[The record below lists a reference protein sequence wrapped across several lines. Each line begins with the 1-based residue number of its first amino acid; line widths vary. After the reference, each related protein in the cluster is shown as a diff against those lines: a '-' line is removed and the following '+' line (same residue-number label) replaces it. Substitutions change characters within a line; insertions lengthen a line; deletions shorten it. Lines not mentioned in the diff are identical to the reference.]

1 MAGIRDVAKRA
12 RVSTSTVSLVLN
24 NSGYVSEDT
33 RKKVMEAVKELHYIP
48 NELARNL
55 FRSKTNMIG
64 VILPDIYHPFFG
76 SFAKYVEIELYAYGY
91 KMMLCSTAQRKNG
104 EKEYIDMLNRQ
115 MMDGIIMGTHS
126 LDVEEYKGVA
136 RPIISLDRY
145 INEEI
150 PIVMSD
156 HETGGR
162 LAAEELLKGGCK
174 KVLQLMGSRDVD
186 TPAHWHHLSFEK
198 VMRKEE
204 VVVYTEE
211 MPWNQWDFKTF
222 EDFIRSIIDKYPDID
237 AVYGADLSMV
247 AFMKVAQE
255 KGIQIPK
262 DIQLVSY
269 DGTDVTLMNTITIT
283 AVRQDIQRLAEK
295 AVSLLINKIK
305 GQPIEKDRIVIGV
318 TLVKGKS
325 TL

>member
-12 RVSTSTVSLVLN
+12 NVSTSTVSLVLN

-33 RKKVMEAVKELHYIP
+33 RRKVMEAVRELNYIP

-55 FRSKTNMIG
+55 FHSKTNMIG

-76 SFAKYVEIELYAYGY
+76 SFAKCVETELYAYGY
-91 KMMLCSTAQRKNG
+91 KMMLCGTAQKKNG

-156 HETGGR
+156 HEMGGR
-162 LAAEELLKGGCK
+162 LAARELLEGGCK
-174 KVLQLMGSRDVD
+174 KVLQLMGSRDVN
-186 TPAHWHHLSFEK
+186 TPAHQHHLSFEK
-198 VMRKEE
+198 VMRAEGA
-204 VVVYTEE
+204 VVYTEE
-211 MPWNQWDFKTF
+211 MPWNRWDFKTF
-222 EDFIRSIIDKYPDID
+222 EDFVRSIIDKYPDID
-237 AVYGADLSMV
+237 AAYGADLSMV

-255 KGIQIPK
+255 REIRVPEEIQI
-262 DIQLVSY
+262 VSY
-269 DGTDVTLMNTITIT
+269 DGTDVVQMNRITIT
-283 AVRQDIQRLAEK
+283 AVRQDIQRLARE
-295 AVSLLINKIK
+295 AVGLLVKKIK
-305 GQPIEKDRIVIGV
+305 GQPIMQNRVVIDV
-318 TLVKGKS
+318 TLVKGMS

>member
-12 RVSTSTVSLVLN
+12 QVSTSTVSLVLN

-33 RKKVMEAVKELHYIP
+33 RKKVMEAVNELHYIP

-55 FRSKTNMIG
+55 FHSKTNMIG

-76 SFAKYVEIELYAYGY
+76 SFAKCVEIELYTYGY
-91 KMMLCSTAQRKNG
+91 KMMLCSTAQKKNG

-145 INEEI
+145 INEDI

-156 HETGGR
+156 HEKGGR
-162 LAAEELLKGGCK
+162 LAAEELLRGGCN
-174 KVLQLMGSRDVD
+174 KVLQLMGSKDVN
-186 TPAHWHHLSFEK
+186 TPAHRHHLSFET
-198 VMRKEE
+198 VMKERGA
-204 VVVYTEE
+204 VVYTEE

-222 EDFIRSIIDKYPDID
+222 ENFIENIIDQYPDID
-237 AVYGADLSMV
+237 AAYGADLSMV
-247 AFMKVAQE
+247 AFMKVAQAR
-255 KGIQIPK
+255 GMRIPE
-262 DIQLVSY
+262 DIQLISY
-269 DGTDVTLMNTITIT
+269 DGTDVTQMNSITIT
-283 AVRQDIQRLAEK
+283 AIRQDIRRLAET
-295 AVSLLINKIK
+295 AVDLLIRKIK
-305 GQPIEKDRIVIGV
+305 GQPIEKDSMIIDV

-325 TL
+325 TV